1 MCGMRQSRI
10 GNPCSSRIAASVV
23 MGTMGRTGIAGLLV
37 GNTAESILKRV
48 ACSVLTVKP
57 EGFVPPV
64 SLTGSP
70 EMRAQ

>member
-1 MCGMRQSRI
+1 MILDHVETDGI
-10 GNPCSSRIAASVV
+10 DTVV